1 MSATY
6 EILEWE
12 QMDVAALA
20 ARINRLITDDFSG
33 LINLLYRLDIS
44 EAKLKKLLS
53 EHPQEDAGKIIADL
67 IVERQQQK
75 LQARQQF
82 HREDNIPEDEKW

>member
-1 MSATY
+1 MSTTY
-6 EILEWE
+6 EIQEWE

-53 EHPQEDAGKIIADL
+53 EHPQEDAGKIIAEL

>member
-1 MSATY
+1 MAAIN
-6 EILEWE
+6 EIQGWE
-12 QMDVAALA
+12 QMDVAELA
-20 ARINRLITDDFSG
+20 VHINRFITDDFSG

-53 EHPQEDAGKIIADL
+53 EHPEEDAGRIIAEL

-82 HREDNIPEDEKW
+82 HREENIPEDEKW

>member
-1 MSATY
+1 MPAAY
-6 EILEWE
+6 EIQEWE
-12 QMDVAALA
+12 QLSVAELA
-20 ARINRLITDDFSG
+20 AHINRLITDDFSG

-53 EHPQEDAGKIIADL
+53 EHPEEDAGRIIAEL

-82 HREDNIPEDEKW
+82 HREENIPEDEKW

>member
-6 EILEWE
+6 EIQEWE

-53 EHPQEDAGKIIADL
+53 EHPQEDAGKIIAEL
-67 IVERQQQK
+67 IIERQQQK

>member
-6 EILEWE
+6 EIQEWE

-53 EHPQEDAGKIIADL
+53 EHPQEDAGKIIAGISAAAHGL
-67 IVERQQQK
+67 
-75 LQARQQF
+75 
-82 HREDNIPEDEKW
+82 

>member
-6 EILEWE
+6 EIQEWE

-53 EHPQEDAGKIIADL
+53 EHPQEDAGKIIAEL

>member
-53 EHPQEDAGKIIADL
+53 EHPQEDAGKIIAEL

-82 HREDNIPEDEKW
+82 HREDSIPEDEKW

>member
-53 EHPQEDAGKIIADL
+53 EHPQEDAGKIIAEL